1 MLNADLFQ
9 DGTKFQLLWSI
20 LPWLGRTLA
29 FHEWRP
35 QWASRAKV
43 ISFGLLSFNNLRE
56 RTLTQLF
63 VNCDWFNSI
72 PQWQRTKFWRP
83 INHYS
88 HWKNTLVWWYY
99 LRRDSAW
106 FCAVWQESGMNLFWI
121 HSINDAG
128 KLQKLLPFESY
139 EGKCKGQLASNTGF
153 KIWFALF

>member
-1 MLNADLFQ
+1 MQTFSKTAPNFSCSGASCLGLAE
-9 DGTKFQLLWSI
+9 
-20 LPWLGRTLA
+20 PWLSMSEDRSEQVGPKLSPLA
-29 FHEWRP
+29 SCPLTTYESGHC
-35 QWASRAKV
+35 
-43 ISFGLLSFNNLRE
+43 
-56 RTLTQLF
+56 LTQLF

-139 EGKCKGQLASNTGF
+139 EGKCKGQLASNIGF